1 MKFMGV
7 NKVEE
12 KQLITFK
19 EAGVLLGVGYQT
31 VRRLVLDGAI
41 PFVMIRQ
48 KRKVKRA
55 DVLAYIDRQTGAV
68 AQ

>member
-1 MKFMGV
+1 M
-7 NKVEE
+7 EE

-19 EAGVLLGVGYQT
+19 EAGALLGVGYQT
-31 VRRLVLDGAI
+31 VRRLVLDDGAI

-55 DVLAYIDRQTGAV
+55 DVLAYIERQTGEGAS
-68 AQ
+68 Q